1 MCATTTLTC
10 KNSSTRCGII
20 RLRPLPPPPLPCA
33 SYSCN
38 LHTYSTDNH
47 SSPHS
52 SLIVFYFVLP
62 PALPS
67 ASYSCNL
74 HIYSTD
80 NHSSPHSSL
89 IVFYFV
95 LPPPSLLRHTP
106 VISISTQLTII
117 PLRIVFYSSFTLFSR
132 FFKIAFPLFISE
144 ANNNIF
150 PSAIPLFFFH
160 LPPKASLSPY
170 CPSPFAFHFMD
181 SPRLI
186 YIYAYKSK
194 ANLQTLP

>member
-1 MCATTTLTC
+1 M
-10 KNSSTRCGII
+10 KR
-20 RLRPLPPPPLPCA
+20 RPLHVRKTKPDVGSSVLCLSLPPLPFPALLSA

-38 LHTYSTDNH
+38 LHIYSTDNH
-47 SSPHS
+47 FSPHS

-95 LPPPSLLRHTP
+95 PPPPYLLRHTP

-117 PLRIVFYSSFTLFSR
+117 PLRIV
-132 FFKIAFPLFISE
+132 P
-144 ANNNIF
+144 
-150 PSAIPLFFFH
+150 
-160 LPPKASLSPY
+160 
-170 CPSPFAFHFMD
+170 
-181 SPRLI
+181 
-186 YIYAYKSK
+186 
-194 ANLQTLP
+194 